1 MIYSI
6 KENNSSTASGFL
18 SFSTEIHWRLPINYC
33 SIYRC
38 IIVLQ
43 RSLRM
48 WINAMGGF
56 FGMGHSKSSLEVSSE
71 CGRCPVSFKDIIF
84 EGRFPYNSIRVMLQ

>member
-1 MIYSI
+1 
-6 KENNSSTASGFL
+6 
-18 SFSTEIHWRLPINYC
+18 
-33 SIYRC
+33 
-38 IIVLQ
+38 
-43 RSLRM
+43 M